1 MPQRRHRGRAVGRHG
16 ALAVAGVV
24 RPAGRLG
31 RFPVAPQVE
40 EDEAVGAGQ
49 VRGEAV
55 PDQEVLR
62 EAVEEE
68 EGGVGGGGG
77 GGGGEGV
84 EGDGGGDG
92 DGVGG

>member
-1 MPQRRHRGRAVGRHG
+1 M
-16 ALAVAGVV
+16 V

-68 EGGVGGGGG
+68 EGGVVVGGG